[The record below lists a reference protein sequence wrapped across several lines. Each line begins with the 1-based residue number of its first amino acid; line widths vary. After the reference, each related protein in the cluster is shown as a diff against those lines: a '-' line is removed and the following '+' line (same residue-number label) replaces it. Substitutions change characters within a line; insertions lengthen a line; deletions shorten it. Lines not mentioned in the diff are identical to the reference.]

1 MVDDRE
7 MAPVGRAKMESMA
20 LCNHSLKGSMA
31 FRNGIIHSNERGSK
45 FQCIGAKME
54 KRRNRDII
62 EVNRQ

>member
-45 FQCIGAKME
+45 FQCIGAKNGKKKE
-54 KRRNRDII
+54 QRYHRG
-62 EVNRQ
+62 